1 MLKEADFMG
10 HPTTND
16 TADILYKI
24 KNIEK
29 EIAALKIIV
38 IKKWNP
44 PGKKN
49 VTLKGVLKNVDITD
63 QDIAD
68 AKKSLY
74 SNLS

>member
-1 MLKEADFMG
+1 MG

-16 TADILYKI
+16 AADILYKI
-24 KNIEK
+24 RNIEK
-29 EIAALKIIV
+29 EIAALKLFV

-49 VTLKGVLKNVDITD
+49 VSLKGVLKNVDVTEE
-63 QDIAD
+63 DIAD

-74 SNLS
+74 SNIEV